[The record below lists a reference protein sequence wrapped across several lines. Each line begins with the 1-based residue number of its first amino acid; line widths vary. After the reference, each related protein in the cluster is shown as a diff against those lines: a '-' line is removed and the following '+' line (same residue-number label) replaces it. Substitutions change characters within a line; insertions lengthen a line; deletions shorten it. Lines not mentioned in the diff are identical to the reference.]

1 MMGKYFFKTLIEIV
15 AVHHDYIA
23 AAQALN
29 LDVGA
34 DPDHLKSFG
43 MVGTR
48 VGSFHLDL
56 VV

>member
-1 MMGKYFFKTLIEIV
+1 MGKYFFKTLIESV